1 MKWVC
6 GLVNGDEGMCKTR
19 FYIRNYVLSCS
30 ALLHVIFEKHD
41 FKYFWFTEYPRGIS
55 EDETF
60 ITEEEAAEL
69 IKQGWIQ
76 KYE

>member
-1 MKWVC
+1 MT
-6 GLVNGDEGMCKTR
+6 LD
-19 FYIRNYVLSCS
+19 I
-30 ALLHVIFEKHD
+30 
-41 FKYFWFTEYPRGIS
+41 FWFTEYPRSIS

-76 KYE
+76 KYEYPNRI